1 MIGIIDYGMGN
12 LMSLSNALKKI
23 NVDFSFIENANNKN
37 NFTHLILPGV
47 GAYPSA
53 IDEIKKRKLDIFLNE
68 KREKNLPILGIC
80 LGMQVLS
87 NLGTENEQSTN
98 GLDFIPGTVENISK
112 INALNKCHVG
122 WNNIKFKE
130 NLKIF
135 ENINENSHFYFDH
148 SYYFKVANDKNILCT
163 SNYMDSFASGVIE
176 KNVIGFQFHPEKSHD
191 KGLQILKN
199 FHKNFYA

>member
-1 MIGIIDYGMGN
+1 M
-12 LMSLSNALKKI
+12 
-23 NVDFSFIENANNKN
+23 
-37 NFTHLILPGV
+37 
-47 GAYPSA
+47 
-53 IDEIKKRKLDIFLNE
+53 NE

-130 NLKIF
+130 NLKYLKVSMKILIF
-135 ENINENSHFYFDH
+135 
-148 SYYFKVANDKNILCT
+148 ILT
-163 SNYMDSFASGVIE
+163 IVI
-176 KNVIGFQFHPEKSHD
+176 
-191 KGLQILKN
+191 ILK
-199 FHKNFYA
+199 